1 MEKTPSHRNNRLEVI
16 FTSIV
21 ILVFIADQVT
31 KVLIRSNLAVGETLL
46 DIGFFEIVYIQN
58 TGAAFGIFQGFP
70 YVFAVI
76 QGIAILAILYI
87 VIFVRRWQFIDN
99 TVLRIGLALIL
110 AGTLGNF
117 TDRLFFEGH
126 VTDFLNFKFWPVFN
140 VADSATVVGAI
151 LVCWAVI
158 FLFKTDKQE

>member
-1 MEKTPSHRNNRLEVI
+1 MVRTQFPRNKRLEII
-16 FTSIV
+16 FTGIV
-21 ILVFIADQVT
+21 LLVLIADQVT
-31 KVLIRSNLAVGETLL
+31 KALIRSNLAVGESLM
-46 DIGFFEIVYIQN
+46 DAGFFEIVYIQN
-58 TGAAFGIFQGFP
+58 TGAAFGIFEGFP
-70 YVFAVI
+70 YVFACI

-99 TVLRIGLALIL
+99 TILRIGLALIL

-117 TDRLFFEGH
+117 TDRMIFEGH

-151 LVCWAVI
+151 LVCVAII
-158 FLFKTDKQE
+158 FIFKTDENE